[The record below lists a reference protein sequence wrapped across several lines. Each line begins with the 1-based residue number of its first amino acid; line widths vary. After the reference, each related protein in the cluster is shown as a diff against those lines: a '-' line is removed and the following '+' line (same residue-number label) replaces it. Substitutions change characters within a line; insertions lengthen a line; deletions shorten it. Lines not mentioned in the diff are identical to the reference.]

1 MDLDEDL
8 DGVLDAQMQWAVEK
22 MIVTKL
28 EQEQDR
34 PHLISLPTSIDTPAA
49 PLLPPGTNS
58 TSEPSSGLPVLQQ
71 YQGTS
76 LDCSPRA
83 AHRIVSK
90 LTQEQEQE
98 QALEQEQD
106 EEQDQEQ
113 EH

>member
-49 PLLPPGTNS
+49 PRTVAGGAAFCV
-58 TSEPSSGLPVLQQ
+58 GLA
-71 YQGTS
+71 TI
-76 LDCSPRA
+76 
-83 AHRIVSK
+83 H
-90 LTQEQEQE
+90 
-98 QALEQEQD
+98 ALKV
-106 EEQDQEQ
+106 
-113 EH
+113 